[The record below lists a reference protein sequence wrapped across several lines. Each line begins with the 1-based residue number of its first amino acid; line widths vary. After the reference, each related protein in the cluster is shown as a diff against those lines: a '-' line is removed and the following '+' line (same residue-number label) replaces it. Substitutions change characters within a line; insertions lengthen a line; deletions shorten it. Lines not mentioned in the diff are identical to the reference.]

1 MVVLKTIRH
10 LSKDVEEY
18 FNITR
23 QVHDIVRQSLS
34 LIHI

>member
-10 LSKDVEEY
+10 LSESVEDY

-23 QVHDIVRQSLS
+23 QVHDIVR
-34 LIHI
+34 